1 MNLWQLLTSRCAG
14 DILWELR
21 EECGLEQAEL
31 LQGAAL
37 LRALQI
43 CAPEYAAGG
52 MLVPVSLNSPAGP
65 VWRVVDGAGDP
76 ISCSSREELLAM
88 EISLT
93 NGCDADLTAALCL
106 VELLCLPA
114 AGTVPFPAPNGVAA
128 LLLAGGQSRR
138 MGENK
143 ALLLLGG
150 RSLLVHAMEALSPF
164 PEKYLSVDR
173 IGRYEDCGNFLP
185 LPDEFPGTGPLGGLC
200 TAMRHAKAAYLAV
213 CPCDTPCVTRAFLL
227 YLCGLREGYDAVVPV
242 TRDGRPHPLTAVYA
256 VGTREMLAEQLAAGE
271 RSVMRFLEKL
281 CVRYVPL
288 AQTPFDDRVLTNVNT
303 RALYERLLDAK

>member
-93 NGCDADLTAALCL
+93 NGCDADLAAALYPAAL
-106 VELLCLPA
+106 VDLTPGGTSIVPLPA
-114 AGTVPFPAPNGVAA
+114 V
-128 LLLAGGQSRR
+128 
-138 MGENK
+138 
-143 ALLLLGG
+143 
-150 RSLLVHAMEALSPF
+150 VH
-164 PEKYLSVDR
+164 R
-173 IGRYEDCGNFLP
+173 
-185 LPDEFPGTGPLGGLC
+185 LPDTLHLVQIPPI
-200 TAMRHAKAAYLAV
+200 
-213 CPCDTPCVTRAFLL
+213 
-227 YLCGLREGYDAVVPV
+227 
-242 TRDGRPHPLTAVYA
+242 
-256 VGTREMLAEQLAAGE
+256 QLIG
-271 RSVMRFLEKL
+271 
-281 CVRYVPL
+281 
-288 AQTPFDDRVLTNVNT
+288 D
-303 RALYERLLDAK
+303 